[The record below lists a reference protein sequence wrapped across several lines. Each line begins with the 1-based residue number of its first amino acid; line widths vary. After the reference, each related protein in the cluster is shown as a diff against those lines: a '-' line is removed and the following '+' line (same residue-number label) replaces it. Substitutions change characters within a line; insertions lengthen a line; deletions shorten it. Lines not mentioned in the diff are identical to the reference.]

1 VAALFNAI
9 AVRRR
14 QSRQST
20 GAIIVE
26 LKLGKTIIRENSH
39 YAKSHYFLKTD
50 SIFFKIFQTD
60 PGILFELLGQ
70 SPDLAQGYE
79 FRSVEIKQV
88 AFRLDGVLLPK
99 PDSSDQTVWFIEV
112 QFQEVSAFY
121 NRFFGEIFLFL
132 QLHPQTVDYK
142 AVVIYPNRSVEPQ
155 NQYLYR
161 ANLNSDQVHR
171 IYLDELKGLSTDSLG
186 LGMMQLILA
195 KSGDAVA
202 QARSLL
208 AKTQAQDR
216 TDSKIAAI
224 MELIETIVFYKFPL
238 LSREE
243 IERMLGLSELRET
256 KVYQEALQEGEQ
268 VGVLKGKLEGKL
280 EGEQLLILRQLT
292 RRIGKVT
299 PKMRTRIQDL
309 SLVKLEALGE
319 ALLDFSEARD
329 LEQWLADN

>member
-1 VAALFNAI
+1 
-9 AVRRR
+9 
-14 QSRQST
+14 
-20 GAIIVE
+20 
-26 LKLGKTIIRENSH
+26 
-39 YAKSHYFLKTD
+39 
-50 SIFFKIFQTD
+50 
-60 PGILFELLGQ
+60 
-70 SPDLAQGYE
+70 
-79 FRSVEIKQV
+79 
-88 AFRLDGVLLPK
+88 
-99 PDSSDQTVWFIEV
+99 
-112 QFQEVSAFY
+112 
-121 NRFFGEIFLFL
+121 
-132 QLHPQTVDYK
+132 VDYK
-142 AVVIYPNRSVEPQ
+142 AVVIYPNRSIEPQ

-171 IYLDELKGLSTDSLG
+171 IYLDELKGVSTDSLG

-195 KSGDAVA
+195 KSGDAIA

-256 KVYQEALQEGEQ
+256 KIYQEALQEGEQ

-329 LEQWLADN
+329 LEQWLAEN

>member
-1 VAALFNAI
+1 M
-9 AVRRR
+9 
-14 QSRQST
+14 
-20 GAIIVE
+20 
-26 LKLGKTIIRENSH
+26 
-39 YAKSHYFLKTD
+39 KTD

-70 SPDLAQGYE
+70 SPELAKGYE

-112 QFQEVSAFY
+112 QAQHIPTFY

-132 QLHPQTVDYK
+132 QLHPKTVDYK
-142 AVVIYPNRSVEPQ
+142 AVVIYPNRSVEPK
-155 NQYLYR
+155 NQHLYR

-171 IYLDELKGLSTDSLG
+171 IYLDDFKGVQTESLG
-186 LGMMQLILA
+186 VGMMQLILA
-195 KSGDAVA
+195 NSGDAVTQA
-202 QARSLL
+202 QALL
-208 AKTQAQDR
+208 SKTQAQDQ
-216 TDSKIAAI
+216 TDSKISAI
-224 MELIETIVFYKFPL
+224 MELIETIVVYKFPL

-256 KVYQEALQEGEQ
+256 KVYQEALQECEQ
-268 VGVLKGKLEGKL
+268 AGVLKVRLEGKLEGKL
-280 EGEQLLILRQLT
+280 EGEQSLILRQLT

-299 PKMRTRIQDL
+299 PKVRIRIQGL

-319 ALLDFSEARD
+319 ALLDFSEVGD
-329 LEQWLADN
+329 LEQWLKGN